1 MRLPVLSG
9 EEVAKILMR
18 IGFKPVR
25 RRGSHL
31 ALVKGERIVIVPLHR
46 EIKKGTLLAIIKQA
60 GLTREEFL
68 KLVEEHL

>member
-31 ALVKGERIVIVPLHR
+31 ALVKERRIVIVPLHR

-68 KLVEEHL
+68 KLVKEHL